1 MLPRVASE
9 AYGMYREALM
19 REMEK
24 AGMVLYESTKC
35 LEVGE
40 GWLRVALPDGT
51 EKTLEGDTV
60 LYDLGLKP
68 VPWEALKTAAG
79 DIPVEVIG
87 DAVTPGKVDACTR
100 GGYMAAIRIAAAEPI
115 E

>member
-1 MLPRVASE
+1 VANE
-9 AYGMYREALM
+9 AYGMYREALVT
-19 REMEK
+19 EMEK

-35 LEVGE
+35 LEVGP
-40 GWLRVALPDGT
+40 GWLRVALPDST

-60 LYDLGLKP
+60 LYALGMKS
-68 VPWEALKTAAG
+68 VPWEALKAAAG

-87 DAVTPGKVDACTR
+87 DAVTPGKIDAGTR

-115 E
+115 DE